1 MQNVYQWLTN
11 NDERIKDIVEEV
23 IKILFERKRPLVLTE
38 RREHAEIIN
47 QLLIENK
54 IQTVILRGGMSAKV
68 EKQPMRI

>member
-1 MQNVYQWLTN
+1 MN

-23 IKILFERKRPLVLTE
+23 IKILSERKHPLVLTE

-54 IQTVILRGGMSAKV
+54 IQTVILMGGACQPKI